1 MADGGASTFI
11 FLATA
16 LLVSGAV
23 SAVLISQYGDITSAM
38 EQERRENEADSKT
51 SFDYAGD
58 LSKVAYDND
67 PANPSET
74 ITFYLQNSGEYV
86 LDETSL
92 FIQIDGVVIPK
103 ASISTT
109 ILPIQP
115 TGSVWNSTNLL
126 EVELSGNF
134 GYADDTDIKITTLV
148 QSVSVSGYQG
158 EATEST
164 VVRLNEL

>member
-23 SAVLISQYGDITSAM
+23 SAVLISQYGDITTAM
-38 EQERRENEADSKT
+38 EQERREDEADAKT

-58 LSKVAYDND
+58 LSNVAYDND
-67 PANPSET
+67 PANPTES
-74 ITFYLQNSGEYV
+74 ITFYLINSGEYV
-86 LDETSL
+86 LDEASL
-92 FIQIDGVVIPK
+92 FVQLDGVVVPSGDITTTVLPSGDW
-103 ASISTT
+103 ASSE
-109 ILPIQP
+109 
-115 TGSVWNSTNLL
+115 LL
-126 EVELSGNF
+126 EVVLSGAF
-134 GYADDTDIKITTLV
+134 GYQDNDDVKLTILV

-164 VVRLNEL
+164 EVRLNAV

>member
-23 SAVLISQYGDITSAM
+23 SAVLISQYGDITTAM
-38 EQERRENEADSKT
+38 EQERREDEADAKT

-58 LSKVAYDND
+58 LSNVAYDND
-67 PANPSET
+67 PANPTET
-74 ITFYLQNSGEYV
+74 ITFYLINSGEYV
-86 LDETSL
+86 LDEASL
-92 FIQIDGVVIPK
+92 FVQLDGVVVPSGDITTTVLPSGDW
-103 ASISTT
+103 ASSE
-109 ILPIQP
+109 
-115 TGSVWNSTNLL
+115 LL
-126 EVELSGNF
+126 EVALSGAF
-134 GYADDTDIKITTLV
+134 GYQDNDDVKLTILV

-164 VVRLNEL
+164 EVRLNAV

>member
-23 SAVLISQYGDITSAM
+23 SAVLISQYGDITTAM
-38 EQERRENEADSKT
+38 EQERREDEADAKT

-58 LSKVAYDND
+58 LSNVAYDND
-67 PANPSET
+67 PANPTES
-74 ITFYLQNSGEYV
+74 ITFYLINSGEYV
-86 LDETSL
+86 LDEASL
-92 FIQIDGVVIPK
+92 FVQLDGVVVPSGDITTTVLPSGDW
-103 ASISTT
+103 ASSE
-109 ILPIQP
+109 
-115 TGSVWNSTNLL
+115 LL
-126 EVELSGNF
+126 EVELSGAF
-134 GYADDTDIKITTLV
+134 GYQDNDDVKLTILV

-164 VVRLNEL
+164 EVRLNAV

>member
-23 SAVLISQYGDITSAM
+23 SAVLISQYGDITTAM
-38 EQERRENEADSKT
+38 EQERREDEADAKT

-58 LSKVAYDND
+58 LSNVAYDND
-67 PANPSET
+67 PANPTET
-74 ITFYLQNSGEYV
+74 ITFSLINSGEYI
-86 LDETSL
+86 LDEASL
-92 FIQIDGVVIPK
+92 FVQLDGVVVPSGDITTTVLPSGDW
-103 ASISTT
+103 ASSE
-109 ILPIQP
+109 
-115 TGSVWNSTNLL
+115 LL
-126 EVELSGNF
+126 EVELSGAF
-134 GYADDTDIKITTLV
+134 GYQDNDDVKLTILV

-164 VVRLNEL
+164 EVRLNAV

>member
-23 SAVLISQYGDITSAM
+23 SAVLISQYGDITSSM

-58 LSKVAYDND
+58 LSNVAYDND
-67 PANPSET
+67 PVNPTES

-86 LDETSL
+86 LDETSI
-92 FIQIDGVVIPK
+92 FVQVDGVVI
-103 ASISTT
+103 ANSGVSTT
-109 ILPIQP
+109 VLPS
-115 TGSVWNSTNLL
+115 GGAWDSTSLL
-126 EVELSGNF
+126 EVVLSGNF

>member
-23 SAVLISQYGDITSAM
+23 SAVLISQYGDITTAM
-38 EQERRENEADSKT
+38 EQERREDEADAKT

-58 LSKVAYDND
+58 LSNVAYDND
-67 PANPSET
+67 PANPTET
-74 ITFYLQNSGEYV
+74 ITFYLINSGEYV
-86 LDETSL
+86 LDEASL
-92 FIQIDGVVIPK
+92 FVQLDGLVVPSGDITTTVLPSGDW
-103 ASISTT
+103 ASSE
-109 ILPIQP
+109 
-115 TGSVWNSTNLL
+115 LL
-126 EVELSGNF
+126 EVELSGAF
-134 GYADDTDIKITTLV
+134 GYQDNDDVKLTILV

-164 VVRLNEL
+164 EVRLNAV

>member
-58 LSKVAYDND
+58 LSNVAYDND
-67 PANPSET
+67 PVNPTES
-74 ITFYLQNSGEYV
+74 ITFYLQNSGEYI
-86 LDETSL
+86 LDETTI
-92 FIQIDGVVIPK
+92 FVQVDGVVIPD
-103 ASISTT
+103 SDVSTT
-109 ILPIQP
+109 VLPS
-115 TGSVWNSTNLL
+115 GGAWDSTSLL
-126 EVELSGNF
+126 EVVLSGNF
-134 GYADDTDIKITTLV
+134 RYADDTDIKLTTLV
-148 QSVSVSGYQG
+148 QSVSVGGYEG
-158 EATEST
+158 EAIEST

>member
-23 SAVLISQYGDITSAM
+23 SAVLISQYGDITTAM
-38 EQERRENEADSKT
+38 EQERREDEADAKT

-58 LSKVAYDND
+58 LSNVAYDND
-67 PANPSET
+67 PANPTET
-74 ITFYLQNSGEYV
+74 ITFYLINSGEYV
-86 LDETSL
+86 LDEGSL
-92 FIQIDGVVIPK
+92 FVQLDGVVVPSGDITTTVLPSGDW
-103 ASISTT
+103 ASSE
-109 ILPIQP
+109 
-115 TGSVWNSTNLL
+115 LL
-126 EVELSGNF
+126 EVELSGAF
-134 GYADDTDIKITTLV
+134 GYQDNDDVKLTILV

-164 VVRLNEL
+164 EVRLNAV

>member
-23 SAVLISQYGDITSAM
+23 SAVLISQYGDITTAM
-38 EQERRENEADSKT
+38 EQERREDEADAKT

-58 LSKVAYDND
+58 LSNVAYDND
-67 PANPSET
+67 PANPTET
-74 ITFYLQNSGEYV
+74 ITFYLINSGEYV
-86 LDETSL
+86 LDEASL
-92 FIQIDGVVIPK
+92 FVQLDGVVVPSGDITTTVLPSGDW
-103 ASISTT
+103 ASSE
-109 ILPIQP
+109 
-115 TGSVWNSTNLL
+115 LL
-126 EVELSGNF
+126 EVELGGAF
-134 GYADDTDIKITTLV
+134 GYQDNDDVKLTILV

-164 VVRLNEL
+164 EVRLNAV

>member
-23 SAVLISQYGDITSAM
+23 SAVLISQYGDITTAM
-38 EQERRENEADSKT
+38 EQERREDEADAKT

-58 LSKVAYDND
+58 LSNVAYDND
-67 PANPSET
+67 PANPTET
-74 ITFYLQNSGEYV
+74 ITFYLINSGEYV
-86 LDETSL
+86 LDEGSL
-92 FIQIDGVVIPK
+92 FVQLDGVVVPSGDITTTVLPSGDW
-103 ASISTT
+103 ASSE
-109 ILPIQP
+109 
-115 TGSVWNSTNLL
+115 LL
-126 EVELSGNF
+126 EVALSGAF
-134 GYADDTDIKITTLV
+134 GYQDNDDVKLTILV

-164 VVRLNEL
+164 EVRLNAV

>member
-23 SAVLISQYGDITSAM
+23 SAVLISQYGDITTAM
-38 EQERRENEADSKT
+38 EQERREDEADAKT

-58 LSKVAYDND
+58 LSNIAYDND
-67 PANPSET
+67 PANPTET
-74 ITFYLQNSGEYV
+74 ITFYLINSGEYV
-86 LDETSL
+86 LDEASL
-92 FIQIDGVVIPK
+92 FVQLDGVVVPSGDITTTVLPSGDW
-103 ASISTT
+103 ASSE
-109 ILPIQP
+109 
-115 TGSVWNSTNLL
+115 LL
-126 EVELSGNF
+126 EVELSGAF
-134 GYADDTDIKITTLV
+134 GYQDNDDVKLTILV

-164 VVRLNEL
+164 EVRLNAV

>member
-58 LSKVAYDND
+58 LSNVAYDND
-67 PANPSET
+67 PVNPTES

-86 LDETSL
+86 LDETSI
-92 FIQIDGVVIPK
+92 FVQVDGVV
-103 ASISTT
+103 
-109 ILPIQP
+109 
-115 TGSVWNSTNLL
+115 
-126 EVELSGNF
+126 
-134 GYADDTDIKITTLV
+134 TTLV
-148 QSVSVSGYQG
+148 SHRFRSYLI
-158 EATEST
+158 ST
-164 VVRLNEL
+164 KPWKPFVGVRKMASKASCYPPCGASTRPTTT